1 MAARFVYWMNVSL
14 DLFIEQAHDEQGGG
28 DWMSIGDELH
38 EEFNARAEALTM
50 MVQGRKVFETME
62 SFWPAARENTEFP
75 QVYRDYGHIWTD
87 KPKILVSRSRTEAP
101 YNTTV
106 FGGDDAIERLGE
118 LRASSSG
125 DIGVGGAD
133 VATQLLAAG
142 LLDEVLLFT
151 HPVILGSGRPLF
163 DEMTSPVRLELLEQA
178 TYAGGVTMHRY
189 AIGDV

>member
-1 MAARFVYWMNVSL
+1 MAARFVYRMNVSL
-14 DLFIEQAHDEQGGG
+14 DLFIEHAHDEQGGG

-62 SFWPAARENTEFP
+62 NFWPATRENTDFP
-75 QVYRDYGHIWTD
+75 QVYREYGHIWTD
-87 KPKILVSRSRTEAP
+87 KPKILVSRTRKEAP

-163 DEMTSPVRLELLEQA
+163 DEVTTPVSLRLIEQA
-178 TYAGGVTMHRY
+178 AYAGDVTMHRY
-189 AIGDV
+189 AIQDA

>member
-1 MAARFVYWMNVSL
+1 MPARFVYWMNVSL
-14 DLFIEQAHDEQGGG
+14 DLFIEHAHDEQGGG

-62 SFWPAARENTEFP
+62 NFWPAARENTDFP
-75 QVYRDYGHIWTD
+75 QVYREYGHIWTD
-87 KPKILVSRSRTEAP
+87 KPKILVSRTRKEAP

-163 DEMTSPVRLELLEQA
+163 DEVTTPVSLRLIEQA
-178 TYAGGVTMHRY
+178 AYAGDVTMHRY
-189 AIGDV
+189 AIQDA

>member
-1 MAARFVYWMNVSL
+1 MTPSSGW
-14 DLFIEQAHDEQGGG
+14 
-28 DWMSIGDELH
+28 
-38 EEFNARAEALTM
+38 
-50 MVQGRKVFETME
+50 
-62 SFWPAARENTEFP
+62 
-75 QVYRDYGHIWTD
+75 
-87 KPKILVSRSRTEAP
+87 
-101 YNTTV
+101 
-106 FGGDDAIERLGE
+106 GE

-163 DEMTSPVRLELLEQA
+163 DEVSAPVGLELLEQA

-189 AIGDV
+189 AIRDA

>member
-14 DLFIEQAHDEQGGG
+14 DLFIEHAHDEQGGG

-62 SFWPAARENTEFP
+62 SFWP
-75 QVYRDYGHIWTD
+75 
-87 KPKILVSRSRTEAP
+87 EAP

-106 FGGDDAIERLGE
+106 FGGDDAIKRLGE

-125 DIGVGGAD
+125 DIGVGGR
-133 VATQLLAAG
+133 

-163 DEMTSPVRLELLEQA
+163 DGVTSPVRLEPLEQA
-178 TYAGGVTMHRY
+178 TYTGGVTMHRY
-189 AIGDV
+189 AIVDA

>member
-62 SFWPAARENTEFP
+62 SFWP
-75 QVYRDYGHIWTD
+75 
-87 KPKILVSRSRTEAP
+87 EAP

-106 FGGDDAIERLGE
+106 FGGDDAIKRLGE

-142 LLDEVLLFT
+142 LLAAGVADDDEERPVPQLDAILDERADAGVDLLA
-151 HPVILGSGRPLF
+151 HG
-163 DEMTSPVRLELLEQA
+163 
-178 TYAGGVTMHRY
+178 
-189 AIGDV
+189 

>member
-1 MAARFVYWMNVSL
+1 MAARFVYWMTVSL
-14 DLFIEQAHDEQGGG
+14 DLFIEHAHDEQGGG

-50 MVQGRKVFETME
+50 LVQGRKVFETME
-62 SFWPAARENTEFP
+62 SFWP
-75 QVYRDYGHIWTD
+75 
-87 KPKILVSRSRTEAP
+87 EAP

-106 FGGDDAIERLGE
+106 FGGDDAIKRLGE

-151 HPVILGSGRPLF
+151 HPGILGSGRPLF

>member
-14 DLFIEQAHDEQGGG
+14 DLFIEHAHDEQGGG
-28 DWMSIGDELH
+28 DWMSISDELH

-62 SFWPAARENTEFP
+62 NFWPAARENTDFP
-75 QVYRDYGHIWTD
+75 QVYREYGHIWTD
-87 KPKILVSRSRTEAP
+87 KPKILVSRTRKEAP

-163 DEMTSPVRLELLEQA
+163 DEVTTPVSLRLIEQA
-178 TYAGGVTMHRY
+178 AYAGDVTMHRY
-189 AIGDV
+189 AIQDA

>member
-1 MAARFVYWMNVSL
+1 MPARFVYWMNVSL
-14 DLFIEQAHDEQGGG
+14 DLFIEHAHDERGGG

-62 SFWPAARENTEFP
+62 SFWPATRENTEFP

-101 YNTTV
+101 YNTRV

-118 LRASSSG
+118 LRASGGG
-125 DIGVGGAD
+125 DIGVGGAGI
-133 VATQLLAAG
+133 ATQLLAAG

-163 DEMTSPVRLELLEQA
+163 DEVTSPIRLERLDQGS
-178 TYAGGVTMHRY
+178 YAGGVTMHRY
-189 AIGDV
+189 AILIA

>member
-14 DLFIEQAHDEQGGG
+14 DLFIEHAHDEQGGG

-62 SFWPAARENTEFP
+62 SFWPAARENTDFP
-75 QVYRDYGHIWTD
+75 QVYREYGHIWTD
-87 KPKILVSRSRTEAP
+87 KPKILVSRTRKEAP

-163 DEMTSPVRLELLEQA
+163 DEVTTPVSLRLIEQA
-178 TYAGGVTMHRY
+178 AYAGDVTMHRY
-189 AIGDV
+189 AIQDA

>member
-62 SFWPAARENTEFP
+62 SFWP
-75 QVYRDYGHIWTD
+75 
-87 KPKILVSRSRTEAP
+87 EAP
-101 YNTTV
+101 CNTTV
-106 FGGDDAIERLGE
+106 FGGDDAMERLGE

-133 VATQLLAAG
+133 VATQLLAAR

-163 DEMTSPVRLELLEQA
+163 DGVTSPVRLEPLEQA
-178 TYAGGVTMHRY
+178 TYTGGVTMHRY
-189 AIGDV
+189 AIVDA